1 MEEHVVFTA
10 AIGDTSM
17 SGNDQKTQRH
27 NRAEQELD
35 ACARNIA
42 TF

>member
-10 AIGDTSM
+10 AMPGTSLSGD
-17 SGNDQKTQRH
+17 DQKMQGH
-27 NRAEQELD
+27 NRAEQGVD